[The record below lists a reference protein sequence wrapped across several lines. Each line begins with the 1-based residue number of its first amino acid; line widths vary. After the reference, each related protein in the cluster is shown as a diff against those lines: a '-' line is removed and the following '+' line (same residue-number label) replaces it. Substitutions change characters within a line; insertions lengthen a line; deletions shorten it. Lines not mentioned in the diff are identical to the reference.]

1 MADLTCGNHEL
12 HVELIEEISSQMPAG
27 TFFLKVAELF
37 KVIGDPTRMKII
49 WCLEGRELCVCDIS
63 NVLGMTKS
71 AISHQLGVLRANN
84 LVKFRREGKNIYY
97 SLADDHIRQILDAG
111 AEHVNE

>member
-1 MADLTCGNHEL
+1 MSQYVCDVHEV
-12 HVELIEEISSQMPAG
+12 HTDTVKEVSSAMPDG
-27 TFFLKVAELF
+27 MFFLKIAELF
-37 KVIGDPTRMKII
+37 KVFGDPTRMKII